1 MRNLF
6 RGILRFE
13 SPLSGDCSGC
23 LYAGQGSHLRPCN
36 TCLRNE
42 TFGDEF
48 SPGALFVSKQDV
60 DEAASV

>member
-23 LYAGQGSHLRPCN
+23 LYAGQG
-36 TCLRNE
+36 NE

>member
-13 SPLSGDCSGC
+13 SPLSGDCSGY